1 MCVDR
6 KSVGSANSAFEAVDE
21 GEALRSALLCSRRE
35 VEISWM
41 RLSWRLTTQGKLD
54 LLVAITERRFD
65 RHGGNGEAWSTGQGK
80 TAGIRE
86 EIDLGSPRRGCSTR
100 VGP

>member
-21 GEALRSALLCSRRE
+21 GEALRSVLLCSRRE

-41 RLSWRLTTQGKLD
+41 RLSWRLTTL
-54 LLVAITERRFD
+54 
-65 RHGGNGEAWSTGQGK
+65 
-80 TAGIRE
+80 GIRNTWSFSLFFMFSFVFGRVFWLWLFPGF
-86 EIDLGSPRRGCSTR
+86 LGFSVQFFLYASEMYFQ
-100 VGP
+100 

>member
-1 MCVDR
+1 M
-6 KSVGSANSAFEAVDE
+6 AFEAVDE

-41 RLSWRLTTQGKLD
+41 RLSWRLTTRGKLD

-86 EIDLGSPRRGCSTR
+86 EIDLGTGESEKLREGDVRRESVR
-100 VGP
+100 SRS